1 MVPPYSVNLFIP
13 NMLLSSKS
21 ESSIPKKMTL
31 QPNYPN
37 PFNPSTTISYEIS
50 REGNVHLGI
59 YNLNGQLI
67 ETLVNGHKA
76 SGNHS
81 MMWNGDGMSSGLYFY
96 KLSFEG
102 EVLTKKM
109 LYMK

>member
-1 MVPPYSVNLFIP
+1 
-13 NMLLSSKS
+13 MLLSSKN
-21 ESSIPKKMTL
+21 ESSIPKEIRL

-50 REGNVHLGI
+50 RAGDVHLGI

-67 ETLVNGHKA
+67 ETLVNGHMVP
-76 SGNHS
+76 GHHS
-81 MMWNGDGMSSGLYFY
+81 MMWNGNELSSGLYFY
-96 KLSFEG
+96 KLNFEG

-109 LYMK
+109 LYIK